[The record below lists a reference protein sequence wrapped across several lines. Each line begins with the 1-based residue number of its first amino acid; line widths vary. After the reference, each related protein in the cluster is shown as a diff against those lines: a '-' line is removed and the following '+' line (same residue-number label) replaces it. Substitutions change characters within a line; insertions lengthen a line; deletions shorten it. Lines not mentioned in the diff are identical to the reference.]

1 MTPPT
6 GRRILVWLPAA
17 VLIAG
22 LLTTGLVS
30 RLVKQQLDTNS
41 IALFEDQH
49 LELAE
54 EIQSAINE
62 RLNLL
67 NMVASAMQ
75 PGVNRQKMFNQQSG
89 LLLRR
94 FPDVLTLD
102 RIATV
107 PAAERGF
114 VEQQLSSE
122 SGQYITFGDWRA
134 DGQTVTAA
142 TDNQYQAVVQV
153 AERMPTAITLG
164 LVVTSVPH
172 WRQPLETALLNEK
185 TSATAQTDL
194 QRNGAQQTG
203 IRLFRACP
211 QITPDQPRELI
222 SVALSPHIL
231 IRDIVPGNIRDDMQ
245 ATVFDLDQHLKLPL
259 FASPKIDQPL
269 PGLTIR
275 SALSVADR
283 EWILTTIPNSN
294 LIYGESR
301 RTRELIWL
309 IGAAGSLL
317 MAALVWWLGKRIR
330 FEMAAR
336 AEVRKHLSTA
346 RRTNE
351 NGRIEKDALKRAL
364 NDSEQRS
371 RDLVELAGGF
381 IADLDEAGRIGYI
394 SPQILALIGQPP
406 GSLTQ
411 LLMTDIVV
419 EEDQGR
425 LTQAMAGCRRS
436 QQLTRIDLILQHTD
450 DYPVPVTLRIKL
462 LIDTLNGYTGF
473 RLSGIS
479 RPGQPEEK
487 L

>member
-17 VLIAG
+17 VLLAG
-22 LLTTGLVS
+22 LLITGLVS

-54 EIQSAINE
+54 EIQSAIND

-67 NMVASAMQ
+67 SMVASAMQ
-75 PGVNRQKMFNQQSG
+75 PGVNRSQMFNQQSS

-122 SGQYITFGDWRA
+122 TGQYITFGDWRA

-142 TDNQYQAVVQV
+142 TDDQYQTVVQV
-153 AERMPTAITLG
+153 ADRMQTAITLG
-164 LVVTSVPH
+164 LVATSVPH
-172 WRQPLETALLNEK
+172 WRQPIQTALQHEK
-185 TSATAQTDL
+185 TSATAQTHL

-203 IRLFRACP
+203 IRLFRVCP
-211 QITPDQPRELI
+211 QTTPDQPREII
-222 SVALSPHIL
+222 SLALSPHIL
-231 IRDIVPGNIRDDMQ
+231 IHDIVPGNISDDMQ
-245 ATVFDLDQHLKLPL
+245 ATVFDLDQHLKSPL
-259 FASPKIDQPL
+259 FASSKIEQPL
-269 PGLTIR
+269 PGLAIR

-283 EWILTTIPNSN
+283 EWILTTIPNSD

-309 IGAAGSLL
+309 IGTAGSLL
-317 MAALVWWLGKRIR
+317 MAALAWWLGKRIR

-351 NGRIEKDALKRAL
+351 NARIEKDALKRAL

-381 IADLDEAGRIGYI
+381 IADLDETGRIGYI
-394 SPQILALIGQPP
+394 SPQILSLIGQPP
-406 GSLTQ
+406 GDLAQ
-411 LLMTDIVV
+411 HPITDFVV
-419 EEDQGR
+419 PEDQER
-425 LTQAMAGCRRS
+425 LKQAMAECRRGK
-436 QQLTRIDLILQHTD
+436 QLTRIDLIMQHTD
-450 DYPVPVTLRIKL
+450 DYPVPVTLRIKT
-462 LIDTLNGYTGF
+462 LIDTLNGYAGF

-479 RPGQPEEK
+479 RPGQPEEP

>member
-6 GRRILVWLPAA
+6 GRWILVWLPAA
-17 VLIAG
+17 VLVAG
-22 LLTTGLVS
+22 LLATGLVS
-30 RLVKQQLDTNS
+30 WLIKQQLDNNS
-41 IALFEDQH
+41 RELFEDQH

-54 EIQSAINE
+54 EIQSAINQ

-67 NMVASAMQ
+67 NMVASALQ
-75 PGVNRQKMFNQQSG
+75 PGINRQQMFNHQSG

-107 PAAERGF
+107 PASERSF

-122 SGQYITFGDWRA
+122 SNQYITFGAWHA
-134 DGQTVTAA
+134 DGETVTAA
-142 TDNQYQAVVQV
+142 NDDDYQVVVQV

-164 LVVTSVPH
+164 LVVNTVPH
-172 WRQPLETALLNEK
+172 WRQPLETALLHEK
-185 TSATAQTDL
+185 TSATAQTYL
-194 QRNGAQQTG
+194 QRNGSQQTSV
-203 IRLFRACP
+203 RLFRACP
-211 QITPDQPRELI
+211 QIAPDQPREIVSL
-222 SVALSPHIL
+222 ALSPQNL
-231 IRDIVPGNIRDDMQ
+231 IQDIVPGNISDDMQ

-259 FASPKIDQPL
+259 FASSKIEHPL
-269 PGLTIR
+269 PGLAIR

-283 EWILTTIPNSN
+283 EWILTSTPNSN

-301 RTRELIWL
+301 RIRELIWL

-317 MAALVWWLGKRIR
+317 MAALAWWLGKRIR

-351 NGRIEKDALKRAL
+351 NARIEKDALKRAL

-381 IADLDEAGRIGYI
+381 IADLDEAGRFGYI

-411 LLMTDIVV
+411 HLITEVV
-419 EEDQGR
+419 IAADQER
-425 LTQAMAGCRRS
+425 LRQAMAECRRDK
-436 QQLTRIDLILQHTD
+436 QLTRIDLILQHTD
-450 DYPVPVTLRIKL
+450 NYPVPVTLRIKP
-462 LIDTLNGYTGF
+462 LIDTLNGYAGF

-479 RPGQPEEK
+479 RPGQPEEP